1 MLIGGYMAGTK
12 RFSGPKY
19 ANGNHKSQQKAYM
32 QGNGKKIRRAAD
44 RLAAKL
50 PGGKVGDGL
59 DASHNKNG
67 PGKHGWEAASKN
79 RARKNRR
86 KLNIT

>member
-1 MLIGGYMAGTK
+1 MAK
-12 RFSGPKY
+12 QRFSGPKY

-32 QGNGKKIRRAAD
+32 KGKGRKIRLEAD

-67 PGKHGWEAASKN
+67 PGKHGWEKASSN
-79 RARKNRR
+79 RKSRLKVKRKS
-86 KLNIT
+86 K

>member
-1 MLIGGYMAGTK
+1 MAK
-12 RFSGPKY
+12 QRFSGPKY

-32 QGNGKKIRRAAD
+32 KGKGRKIRLEAD

-67 PGKHGWEAASKN
+67 PGKHGWEKEEDN
-79 RARKNRR
+79 RKSRLKVKRKP
-86 KLNIT
+86 K

>member
-1 MLIGGYMAGTK
+1 MAK
-12 RFSGPKY
+12 QRFSGPKY

-32 QGNGKKIRRAAD
+32 KGKGRKIRLEAD

-59 DASHNKNG
+59 DASHDMNG
-67 PGKHGWEAASKN
+67 PGKHGWEKASDN
-79 RARKNRR
+79 RKSRLKVKRKS
-86 KLNIT
+86 K

>member
-1 MLIGGYMAGTK
+1 MAK
-12 RFSGPKY
+12 QRFSGPKY

-32 QGNGKKIRRAAD
+32 KGKGKKIRLEAD

-59 DASHNKNG
+59 DAAHNKAG
-67 PGKHGWEAASKN
+67 PGKHGWQKASEN
-79 RARKNRR
+79 RKSRLKI
-86 KLNIT
+86 KKK

>member
-1 MLIGGYMAGTK
+1 MAK
-12 RFSGPKY
+12 QRFSGPKY

-32 QGNGKKIRRAAD
+32 KGKGRKIRLEAD

-59 DASHNKNG
+59 DAAHNKDG
-67 PGKHGWEAASKN
+67 PGKHGWQKESEN
-79 RARKNRR
+79 RKSRLKI
-86 KLNIT
+86 KKKK

>member
-1 MLIGGYMAGTK
+1 MAK
-12 RFSGPKY
+12 QRFSGPKY

-32 QGNGKKIRRAAD
+32 KGKGRKIRLEAD

-59 DASHNKNG
+59 DASHDKNG
-67 PGKHGWEAASKN
+67 PGKHGWEKASDN
-79 RARKNRR
+79 RKSRLKV
-86 KLNIT
+86 KLKSK

>member
-1 MLIGGYMAGTK
+1 MAGQR

-32 QGNGKKIRRAAD
+32 QGNGKKIRLAAD

-67 PGKHGWEAASKN
+67 PGKHGWEAERSN
-79 RARKNRR
+79 RAKSNKR
-86 KLNIT
+86 KLRIT

>member
-1 MLIGGYMAGTK
+1 MLLGDYMAK
-12 RFSGPKY
+12 QRFSGPKY

-32 QGNGKKIRRAAD
+32 KGKGREIRLEAD

-59 DASHNKNG
+59 DAAHNKNG
-67 PGKHGWEAASKN
+67 PGKHGWQKASEN
-79 RARKNRR
+79 RKSRLKI
-86 KLNIT
+86 KKK